1 MKTFTGIE
9 SFSLDAEMLLIIILI
24 GLLTLSAITDIKWKK
39 IPNALTF
46 PVMIIGLTVHGFKS
60 GGSGFIYS
68 IEGLFLGLAL
78 LIVFYFMGMM
88 GAGDVKLMGAVGS
101 IMGPAGV
108 FKAFLFTAI
117 VGGIYALFVLAYHG
131 QLAGFMKRFALS
143 VKLSLM
149 TRGPTL
155 VPNENESKASRALCY
170 GIAIAAGTSL
180 SILF

>member
-1 MKTFTGIE
+1 M
-9 SFSLDAEMLLIIILI
+9 MLLIILAA
-24 GLLTLSAITDIKWKK
+24 LLMISAMTDIKWKK

-46 PVMIIGLTVHGFKS
+46 PVMLIGLFAHGFMS
-60 GGSGFIYS
+60 GASGFLYS

-101 IMGPAGV
+101 ILGPSGV

-117 VGGIYALFVLAYHG
+117 AGGIYAIIVLAYNG
-131 QLAGFMKRFALS
+131 QLVGFMKRIALS
-143 VKLSLM
+143 LKLSLM

-155 VPNENESKASRALCY
+155 VPNEGKASPILCY
-170 GIAIAAGTSL
+170 GIAIAVGTSL
-180 SILF
+180 SMVF